1 MKKDDIEVCR
11 QLAEIFVAK
20 RGGGNID
27 LQLGDGG
34 SAVVFLWDQTSAKQ
48 ALKVYSPAF
57 FTSDAAPAERFR
69 LELQRRLINQH
80 CISMVDTLA
89 VDEENGTC
97 FVTMEFFAGV
107 ELKRVIAAVP
117 DEAIFPLIH
126 QLVEAVQFLE
136 KFDLVHRDI
145 KPENI
150 LISRDFTQLKLL
162 DLGVVRTI
170 SDDEDRVDGTDHGDK
185 RPFIATAQYSSPEYL
200 FRLEPPSPAL
210 WKALTIYQIGGVL
223 HDLVRKRPLFE
234 KAVAAENKYALAMA
248 VMREAPDFSGVQS
261 HNSRWAALAARCLTK
276 DSQLRL
282 QIVDWS
288 DFSERT
294 EPGKNKL
301 KRLLS
306 NRAANT
312 ARAELDQTQARLLR
326 TARRESLE
334 RLVEELR
341 KQLIAE
347 FSPQLRISQLG
358 RNENCIC
365 LHLKLTEVQ
374 LGLGLAVEC
383 SWESGIREKF
393 ASVQV
398 AVRAALERDD
408 IEFNGEYLP
417 IGELIVDDQ
426 EQRQLLDT
434 LVDAMSNML
443 VKHTELNDTGHLTD
457 GMDLVALTKINLN

>member
-1 MKKDDIEVCR
+1 MKNDDIAVCR
-11 QLAEIFVAK
+11 QLAEIFVAE
-20 RGGGNID
+20 RGGGNVD

-34 SAVVFLWDQTSAKQ
+34 SAVVFLWEQTSAKR

-57 FTSDAAPAERFR
+57 FSSESAPAERFR
-69 LELQRRLINQH
+69 LELQRRLIKQH
-80 CISMVDTLA
+80 CTSMVDTLA

-107 ELKRVIAAVP
+107 ELKKVIAAVP
-117 DEAIFPLIH
+117 DNAIFPLIR

-150 LISRDFTQLKLL
+150 LVSPDFTQLKLL

-170 SDDEDRVDGTDHGDK
+170 SDDEDRIGGTDHGDK

-248 VMREAPDFSGVQS
+248 VMREAPDFSGVPPQVS
-261 HNSRWAALAARCLTK
+261 GWAALAARCLTK

-282 QIVDWS
+282 QLVDWS
-288 DFSERT
+288 DFSEHP
-294 EPGKNKL
+294 EPARNKL
-301 KRLLS
+301 RRLLS
-306 NRAANT
+306 SRAAGV
-312 ARAELDQTQARLLR
+312 ARAELNQTQTQLLR

-334 RLVEELR
+334 RLVEALR

-347 FSPQLRISQLG
+347 FSPQLRVGQLD
-358 RNENCIC
+358 RNENTIC
-365 LHLKLTEVQ
+365 LLLELTDVQ
-374 LGLGLAVEC
+374 LGLGLSIEC
-383 SWESGIREKF
+383 NWESGIRERF
-393 ASVQV
+393 SSIRV
-398 AVRAALERDD
+398 AVQAALER
-408 IEFNGEYLP
+408 EHFKFNGKYLY
-417 IGELIVDDQ
+417 IGELVVDDQ
-426 EQRQLLDT
+426 EQLQLLEN
-434 LVDAMSNML
+434 LVETISNML
-443 VKHTELNDTGHLTD
+443 VKHTELSDTGQLTD
-457 GMDLVALTKINLN
+457 GADLVALTAPEST